1 MSEENDIRIFYLLK
15 CACLCYFFF
24 PQGTAKA
31 FSGDAIARP
40 LSRKVCT
47 CVGPGTTV
55 IMHNDIFFKKMGDFN
70 CFQIHH
76 DYPNG
81 DFFTCSTRNPT

>member
-1 MSEENDIRIFYLLK
+1 MLV
-15 CACLCYFFF
+15 CVFF
-24 PQGTAKA
+24 PQGTPKA

-55 IMHNDIFFKKMGDFN
+55 IMHNDDIFLKKIGDFA
-70 CFQIHH
+70 FRSIMTTPREIFSPVQLGILLEL
-76 DYPNG
+76 PA
-81 DFFTCSTRNPT
+81 FTLTF

>member
-1 MSEENDIRIFYLLK
+1 M
-15 CACLCYFFF
+15 CLFVLFFF

-31 FSGDAIARP
+31 FSGDEIARP

-55 IMHNDIFFKKMGDFN
+55 IMHNDIFFKKMGDFAFRSIMTTPTEN
-70 CFQIHH
+70 FSPVQLGILLEL
-76 DYPNG
+76 PA
-81 DFFTCSTRNPT
+81 FTLTF